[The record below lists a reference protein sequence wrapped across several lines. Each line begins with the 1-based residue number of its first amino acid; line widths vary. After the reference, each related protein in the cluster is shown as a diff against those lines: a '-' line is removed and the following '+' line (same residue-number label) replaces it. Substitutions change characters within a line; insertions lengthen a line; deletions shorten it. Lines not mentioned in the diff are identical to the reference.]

1 VGSKIAAGMEAAYRI
16 TFAPE
21 SIDSCEQQLVVVTE
35 REKFLVPLLAVGAAA
50 ALDLPDSITL
60 PAVAAKKSSRRSL
73 LVTNVGRKAGS
84 FQLGCSSSC
93 FSVSPARATLAPGE
107 TLQLTLDF
115 TPPAPGQHQ
124 GELEVV
130 YEDSSRTT
138 FTALQGQGLQL
149 EVGLSDSQVVFLP
162 TCMGKLSQR
171 TVKLI
176 NRSSSTVAFSI
187 RCQPSPDAEIAAA
200 CTALAA
206 VQQQGTS
213 LSGTGIAAVRGLSGG
228 GAGSRS
234 RYGRSRAGS
243 SNGSSCQQQQLQ
255 EQQQAAAGID
265 IDMQDE
271 SSFLQAAGLQQQQQ
285 QQRCSTASSEGA
297 SEADWLVGDA
307 QLAALRKSKRARLDI
322 AADKQ
327 LFGTQHFAAFPPEGY
342 VYPNSEQEVVLQFAP
357 DCAEQFEAVAWVE
370 LQGLGERLPLQLLG
384 QGVGAQVVFSY
395 ENVDIGEAFV
405 NTEHCYEV
413 ELLSRGKVD
422 AEWTLQPC
430 HTRFGSKFSFS
441 PSSGLLQPGAAQVIA
456 VRLLSDIL
464 GQFEE
469 SFQLFL
475 AGSSRPVPLAFRG
488 AVVGPQFTLDTQAL
502 DYGIMSYGFRW
513 AELAGHPACKTGS
526 LQGSQLAGRPACRI
540 SSGLQLLYHAC

>member
-1 VGSKIAAGMEAAYRI
+1 
-16 TFAPE
+16 
-21 SIDSCEQQLVVVTE
+21 
-35 REKFLVPLLAVGAAA
+35 
-50 ALDLPDSITL
+50 
-60 PAVAAKKSSRRSL
+60 
-73 LVTNVGRKAGS
+73 
-84 FQLGCSSSC
+84 
-93 FSVSPARATLAPGE
+93 
-107 TLQLTLDF
+107 
-115 TPPAPGQHQ
+115 
-124 GELEVV
+124 V

-138 FTALQGQGLQL
+138 FTVLRGQGLQL

-171 TVKLI
+171 SFRVI

-187 RCQPSPDAEIAAA
+187 RSQPSPKAEKAAA

-206 VQQQGTS
+206 VQQQGVS

-234 RYGRSRAGS
+234 GSGHSRAGS
-243 SNGSSCQQQQLQ
+243 SNGSSCQQRQQRQQRQQQQ
-255 EQQQAAAGID
+255 EQQQIAAGMD
-265 IDMQDE
+265 VEMELEDE
-271 SSFLQAAGLQQQQQ
+271 SSWSQGAGLQQQQQQQ

-327 LFGTQHFAAFPPEGY
+327 LFGTQHFAAFPPEGCM
-342 VYPNSEQEVVLQFAP
+342 YPNSEQEVVLQFAP

-384 QGVGAQVVFSY
+384 QGLVAQVVFSY

-413 ELLSRGKVD
+413 ELLNRGKVD
-422 AEWTLQPC
+422 AEWVLQPC

>member
-1 VGSKIAAGMEAAYRI
+1 VGSKIAAGMEAAHRI

-50 ALDLPDSITL
+50 ALDLPDSLTL

-73 LVTNVGRKAGS
+73 LVTNIGRKAGS
-84 FQLGCSSSC
+84 FQLACSSAC

-107 TLQLTLDF
+107 TMQLTVDL
-115 TPPAPGQHQ
+115 TPPAPGEHE

-138 FTALQGQGLQL
+138 FTVLRGQGLQL

-171 TVKLI
+171 SFKVV
-176 NRSSSTVAFSI
+176 NRSSSTVAFSL
-187 RCQPSPDAEIAAA
+187 RSQPSPEAEIAAA

-206 VQQQGTS
+206 VQQQGAS
-213 LSGTGIAAVRGLSGG
+213 LSGTGIATVRGLSGG
-228 GAGSRS
+228 GAGSHSRS
-234 RYGRSRAGS
+234 GRRAGS
-243 SNGSSCQQQQLQ
+243 SNGSSCQQQQ
-255 EQQQAAAGID
+255 QQRQIAAGMD
-265 IDMQDE
+265 VEMELVDE
-271 SSFLQAAGLQQQQQ
+271 SSWSQAAGQQQQQ
-285 QQRCSTASSEGA
+285 QQRQQRCSTSSSEGA

-327 LFGTQHFAAFPPEGY
+327 LFGTQHFAAFPPEGC

-357 DCAEQFEAVAWVE
+357 DCAEQFDAVAWME
-370 LQGLGERLPLQLLG
+370 LEGLGERLPLQLLG

-395 ENVDIGEAFV
+395 ENVDIGEVFV

-413 ELLSRGKVD
+413 ELLNRGKVD
-422 AEWTLQPC
+422 TEWMLQPC

-441 PSSGLLQPGAAQVIA
+441 PSSGLLQPGAGQVIA

-475 AGSSRPVPLAFRG
+475 TGSSRPVPLVFRG

-513 AELAGHPACKTGS
+513 VELAGSPALDCIFSDMNVEDRLFATS
-526 LQGSQLAGRPACRI
+526 ARTAPI
-540 SSGLQLLYHAC
+540 

>member
-1 VGSKIAAGMEAAYRI
+1 MEAAYRV

-35 REKFLVPLLAVGAAA
+35 REKFLVPLLAIGAAA

-60 PAVAAKKSSRRSL
+60 PPAAAKKSSRRSL

-84 FQLGCSSSC
+84 FQLACSNSC
-93 FSVSPARATLAPGE
+93 FSVSPARASLAPGE
-107 TLQLTLDF
+107 TLQLTVDF
-115 TPPAPGQHQ
+115 TPSAPGDHE
-124 GELEVV
+124 GELEVM

-138 FTALQGQGLQL
+138 FTVLQGQGQQL

-171 TVKLI
+171 SFRVI
-176 NRSSSTVAFSI
+176 NRSSSTVEFSI
-187 RCQPSPDAEIAAA
+187 RSQPSAAA
-200 CTALAA
+200 EFAAATAALAG
-206 VQQQGTS
+206 VQQQGVS

-228 GAGSRS
+228 GSGSRS
-234 RYGRSRAGS
+234 RPARSRTGS
-243 SNGSSCQQQQLQ
+243 NNGSSCQQQQQQEKWQIAAGMDVEMDLEGQ
-255 EQQQAAAGID
+255 EAEQQ
-265 IDMQDE
+265 
-271 SSFLQAAGLQQQQQ
+271 LVQ
-285 QQRCSTASSEGA
+285 QQRCSTASSEAA
-297 SEADWLVGDA
+297 SEAEWLVGDA
-307 QLAALRKSKRARLDI
+307 QLAALRRSKRARLDI
-322 AADKQ
+322 ASDKQ
-327 LFGTQHFAAFPPEGY
+327 LFGTQHFAAFPPEGC

-413 ELLSRGKVD
+413 ELLNRGKVD
-422 AEWTLQPC
+422 AEWVLQPC

-441 PSSGLLQPGAAQVIA
+441 PSSGLLQPGAGQVIA
-456 VRLLSDIL
+456 VRLLSDIM

-475 AGSSRPVPLAFRG
+475 TGSSRPVPLVFKG
-488 AVVGPQFTLDTQAL
+488 NVVGPQFELDTQAL
-502 DYGIMSYGFRW
+502 EYGIMSYGFRW
-513 AELAGHPACKTGS
+513 VGGCYA
-526 LQGSQLAGRPACRI
+526 
-540 SSGLQLLYHAC
+540 